1 MNKIAFIDGYVLE
14 KKAGVFGAMGDLI
27 TGKNAR
33 ALGNTLSEAKY
44 ADSSIDDIL
53 TEATGKKLDGLE
65 DFTKNRADLGLE
77 LGGKKTN
84 TIGEYAMDSKITNNS
99 GVEGSN
105 NLAITGGNNKASRSD
120 LGKQLR
126 TSLRNSGEAKVGSA
140 SYKSQNQL
148 RKSIN
153 TQFPGANLKTHKET
167 LAFLKQ
173 HKNEEWAKT
182 ILTDLG
188 IAGVIGSSI
197 ALPTSLAA
205 KGKKD
210 K

>member
-1 MNKIAFIDGYVLE
+1 MNKIAFMDGYVLT
-14 KKAGVFGAMGDLI
+14 KKASILGAMGDLI

-44 ADSSIDDIL
+44 ADSSIDDML
-53 TEATGKKLDGLE
+53 TEATGKNLDGLE
-65 DFTKNRADLGLE
+65 AFTKNRADLGLE
-77 LGGKKTN
+77 QRALKTD
-84 TIGEYAMDSKITNNS
+84 TIGEYAIGNKITNTS
-99 GVEGSN
+99 GIEGSAD
-105 NLAITGGNNKASRSD
+105 LALRGGSAQASRSD

-126 TSLRNSGEAKVGSA
+126 TSLRNSGEAKMGSA

-153 TQFPGANLKTHKET
+153 TQFPGANLKTHEET

-188 IAGVIGSSI
+188 IAGVIGGSI
-197 ALPTSLAA
+197 AIPTSLAA